1 MQTKK
6 WSCFYLPKNPPFL
19 PVLWW
24 TTRLKPSS
32 MLQLPALIL
41 SYLTLPF
48 ISHRIRSPIFS
59 ESLTLLDD
67 HLQMICT
74 ILINPVLHLSPPL
87 PSWILHNTFQNS
99 HCVFLWALQIFHSVI
114 LLPTRTF
121 LSILD
126 FLIQNYNH
134 FFFFCK
140 HHNYLTP
147 FYCYEFCLVTSQPR
161 LIQLYTY
168 CTPLQPEVVSEIT

>member
-1 MQTKK
+1 MKKEKYLKCSFKPMQTKK

-67 HLQMICT
+67 HLQMIYT

-87 PSWILHNTFQNS
+87 PSWILPQYLSEFS
-99 HCVFLWALQIFHSVI
+99 LCLS
-114 LLPTRTF
+114 
-121 LSILD
+121 LSIANLSFCD
-126 FLIQNYNH
+126 LTSYKNFLI
-134 FFFFCK
+134 
-140 HHNYLTP
+140 
-147 FYCYEFCLVTSQPR
+147 
-161 LIQLYTY
+161 YTRF
-168 CTPLQPEVVSEIT
+168 LDPEL